1 MKRES
6 TIRWR
11 VLLIACVASG
21 ILAWDGQRRLRIDT
35 DITSAVPTGSVAFES
50 ARQVLARHTSLD
62 RVVINLSMR
71 DGRAQPDALIAAG
84 DVIVS
89 ELERSGLFTM
99 VGTAAAARGITAIY
113 ADLPSQLPSLF
124 SREELEHL
132 VAPRLQPTALSER
145 LGNLAVEASDL
156 SGIGAAARVAED
168 PLGLGEIALAR
179 LADLVPSQ
187 QGRIERGHILDTD
200 GKNLLVSAVPREIT
214 RDTRA
219 SHAIAEAIR
228 TLAERFGRAKA
239 GEAGEGIVVTPVGG
253 YRASIDNET
262 LIARDANLAML
273 VSTIGIALL
282 LLACFP
288 RPWLGV
294 FALLPALV
302 GGCLA
307 LWAYSLMEP
316 DISALALGFGG
327 ALISIT
333 VDQGA
338 VYLLFVDRQTKTAGH
353 RAAHEVFSIGS
364 LSTVIN
370 IGSFLSLR
378 LTGFRVLGQIGLFA
392 ALGILFS
399 YLFVHLV
406 FPHIFPTVPAASR
419 AAWVPVDKWLA
430 RITVGRGFRALA
442 VAVALFAVA
451 LVFSRPKFVVDLAA
465 ANTVRPETARDEAKV
480 KAVWGDIFHRVYLLI
495 DAKNDADFRRKS
507 DAWLTL
513 LERQKAA
520 SIVEHAFS
528 PSMLS
533 PGPVIAA
540 QHQAAWGE
548 FWNRDRVAALA
559 AALREAGDKVGFAPE
574 AFAPFLGRLS
584 AQGAAPSTSTSSALA
599 PGVQALYGIGPGR
612 DGQGVVWL
620 GSVAPGPKYDPA
632 VFAEQT
638 NQAGF
643 YVFDGENF
651 AHTLADFLAHS
662 FRSMF
667 VVVVCFVA
675 GAVLLFFLDLRV
687 AGLALAPMTFS
698 FVLTLA
704 TLHLVG
710 RPIDLV
716 GLILSVLIFGMGVDY
731 SFSFLRVYQRCLDE
745 HHPSHGPVRTSIFL
759 SSSATLIGMGTMAT
773 ADHAVT
779 RSAGIMATLAIGYC
793 ALGAYVIL
801 PPLLRRLYTV
811 KPLLPAD
818 RARPERWV
826 MRRFRR
832 LSGFPR
838 MFAWFKMRL
847 DPAFP
852 RLGDFLP
859 EEGTVLDIGC
869 GFGVAAAW
877 MLARSDKLR
886 VVAIDPDEDRVVTAR
901 FVLGSRGA
909 VHEGCAPDDLPA
921 VTVSAVLCLDVIHH
935 LDDAGLAATL
945 AHVRAC
951 LVPGGKLVLR
961 ATVPAAGRVPYF
973 RWFETRRL
981 RLARLSPHYRSRD
994 AVVSAMVAAGL
1005 RVVLVEPTAPGREE
1019 TWFIAEAEAKAENHD
1034 GKNDGKDDGENASK
1048 GS

>member
-1 MKRES
+1 MIRPMKRER

-11 VLLIACVASG
+11 VLLLACVASG
-21 ILAWDGQRRLRIDT
+21 VLAWDGQRRLRIDT
-35 DITSAVPTGSVAFES
+35 DITSAVPRGSVAFES
-50 ARQVLARHTSLD
+50 ARQVLSRHTSLD

-71 DGRAQPDALIAAG
+71 DGSAQSDALIAAG
-84 DVIVS
+84 DVVVA

-113 ADLPSQLPSLF
+113 TGLPSQLPLLF
-124 SREELEHL
+124 SRDELIRL
-132 VAPRLQPTALSER
+132 VAPRLETAALSAR
-145 LGNLAVEASDL
+145 LTDLAAEASDL
-156 SGIGAAARVAED
+156 AGIGAAARVAED

-179 LADLVPSQ
+179 LGDLVPTQ
-187 QGRIERGHILDTD
+187 QGRIERGHILDTE
-200 GKNLLVSAVPREIT
+200 GKNLLVSAVPREGT

-219 SHAIAEAIR
+219 SHAIDDAIQA
-228 TLAERFGRAKA
+228 LARRFEQAKA
-239 GEAGEGIVVTPVGG
+239 GEVGEGVVVTPVGG
-253 YRASIDNET
+253 YRAAIDNET
-262 LIARDANLAML
+262 LVTRDANLAIL

-294 FALLPALV
+294 FALLPAMA

-307 LWAYSLMEP
+307 LFAYSLMES

-338 VYLLFVDRQTKTAGH
+338 VYLLFVDRKTKTAGH

-364 LSTVIN
+364 LSTIIN

-419 AAWVPVDKWLA
+419 SAWVPVDKWLA

-442 VAVALFAVA
+442 VATVMFALG
-451 LVFSRPKFVVDLAA
+451 LVFARPKFVVDLAA

-480 KAVWGDIFHRVYLLI
+480 KSVWGDIFHRVYLLI
-495 DAKNDADFRRKS
+495 DAKDDADFRQKS
-507 DAWLTL
+507 DAWLTV
-513 LERQKAA
+513 LEQQKTAGL
-520 SIVEHAFS
+520 IDHAFS

-533 PGPVIAA
+533 PGPVIAG
-540 QHQAAWGE
+540 QHQAAWTV
-548 FWNRDRVAALA
+548 FWNKDRVATVS

-574 AFAPFLGRLS
+574 AFAPFLARLT
-584 AQGAAPSTSTSSALA
+584 APSPSATTPAPLSSGL
-599 PGVQALYGIGPGR
+599 QALYGVGPGR
-612 DGQGVVWL
+612 DGKGVVWL
-620 GSVAPGPKYDPA
+620 GSVVPGRQYDPA
-632 VFAEQT
+632 VFADLASR
-638 NQAGF
+638 AGF
-643 YVFDGENF
+643 YVFDGDNF
-651 AHTLADFLAHS
+651 ARTLADYLARS

-675 GAVLLFFLDLRV
+675 GSVLLFFLDLRV
-687 AGLALAPMTFS
+687 AAIALAPMTFS

-704 TLHLVG
+704 TLHLIC

-759 SSSATLIGMGTMAT
+759 SSSATLVGMITMAF

-801 PPLLRRLYTV
+801 PPILRRLYTV
-811 KPLLPAD
+811 KPLAPAD
-818 RARPERWV
+818 REHPERWV

-832 LSGFPR
+832 LSAFPR
-838 MFAWFKMRL
+838 MFARFKMRL
-847 DPAFP
+847 DPMFS
-852 RLGDFLP
+852 RLGEFLP

-869 GFGVAAAW
+869 GFGVTAAW

-886 VVAIDPDEDRVVTAR
+886 VVAIEPDEDRVTTAR
-901 FVLGSRGA
+901 FVLGERGS
-909 VHEGCAPDDLPA
+909 VSEGSAPGDLPK
-921 VTVSAVLCLDVIHH
+921 VSAAAVVCLDVIHH
-935 LDDAGLAATL
+935 LDDTGLSATL
-945 AHVRAC
+945 AHARAC

-961 ATVPAAGRVPYF
+961 ATVPAQGAVPFF
-973 RWFETRRL
+973 RWFETWRL
-981 RLARLSPHYRSRD
+981 SFARLVPHYRTRES
-994 AVVSAMVAAGL
+994 VVAAMVAAGL
-1005 RVVLVEPTAPGREE
+1005 RVAVVEATAPGREE
-1019 TWFIAEAEAKAENHD
+1019 TWFIADLGEA
-1034 GKNDGKDDGENASK
+1034 
-1048 GS
+1048 

>member
-1 MKRES
+1 MSRPMKRER

-11 VLLIACVASG
+11 VLLLACVASG
-21 ILAWDGQRRLRIDT
+21 VLAWDGQRRLRIDT
-35 DITSAVPTGSVAFES
+35 DITSAVPRGSVAFES
-50 ARQVLARHTSLD
+50 ARQVLSRHTSLD

-84 DVIVS
+84 DVVVA

-113 ADLPSQLPSLF
+113 ADLPSQLPLLF
-124 SREELEHL
+124 SRDELNRL
-132 VAPRLQPTALSER
+132 VAPKLEPAALSAR
-145 LGNLAVEASDL
+145 LTDLAAEASDL
-156 SGIGAAARVAED
+156 AGIGAAARVAED

-179 LADLVPSQ
+179 LGDLVPTQ
-187 QGRIERGHILDTD
+187 QGRIERGHILDTE
-200 GKNLLVSAVPREIT
+200 GKNLLVAAVPREGT

-219 SHAIAEAIR
+219 SHAIDEAIQA
-228 TLAERFGRAKA
+228 LARRFEQAKA
-239 GEAGEGIVVTPVGG
+239 GEVGDGVVVTPVGG
-253 YRASIDNET
+253 YRAAIDNET
-262 LIARDANLAML
+262 LVTRDANLAIL

-294 FALLPALV
+294 FALLPAMA

-307 LWAYSLMEP
+307 LFAYSLMES

-338 VYLLFVDRQTKTAGH
+338 VYLLFVDRKTKTAGH

-364 LSTVIN
+364 LSTIIN

-419 AAWVPVDKWLA
+419 SAWVPVDKWLA
-430 RITVGRGFRALA
+430 RITVGRGFRALV
-442 VAVALFAVA
+442 VATAMFALG
-451 LVFSRPKFVVDLAA
+451 LVFARPKFVVDLAA
-465 ANTVRPETARDEAKV
+465 ANTVRPETAHDEAKV

-495 DAKNDADFRRKS
+495 DAKDDADFRQKS
-507 DAWLTL
+507 DAWLTV
-513 LERQKAA
+513 LEQEK
-520 SIVEHAFS
+520 SSGVIDHAFS

-533 PGPVIAA
+533 PGPVIAG
-540 QHQAAWGE
+540 QHQVAWTV
-548 FWNRDRVAALA
+548 FWNKDRVATVS

-574 AFAPFLGRLS
+574 AFAPFLARLT
-584 AQGAAPSTSTSSALA
+584 APSPSATTPAALSSGL
-599 PGVQALYGIGPGR
+599 QALYGVGPGR
-612 DGQGVVWL
+612 DGKGVVWL
-620 GSVAPGPKYDPA
+620 GSVVPGPRYDPA
-632 VFAEQT
+632 VFADLASR
-638 NQAGF
+638 AGF
-643 YVFDGENF
+643 YVFDGDNF
-651 AHTLADFLAHS
+651 ARTLADYLARS

-675 GAVLLFFLDLRV
+675 GSVLLFFLDLRV
-687 AGLALAPMTFS
+687 AAIALAPMTFS

-704 TLHLVG
+704 TLHLIG

-759 SSSATLIGMGTMAT
+759 SSSATLVGMITMAF

-801 PPLLRRLYTV
+801 PPILRRLYTV
-811 KPLLPAD
+811 KPLAPAD
-818 RARPERWV
+818 REHPERWV

-832 LSGFPR
+832 LSTFPR
-838 MFAWFKMRL
+838 MFARFKMRL
-847 DPAFP
+847 DPMFS
-852 RLGDFLP
+852 RLGEFLP

-886 VVAIDPDEDRVVTAR
+886 VVAIEPDEDRVTTAR
-901 FVLGSRGA
+901 FVLGERGT
-909 VHEGCAPDDLPA
+909 VSEGSAPGDLPK
-921 VTVSAVLCLDVIHH
+921 VSAAAVVCLDVIHH
-935 LDDAGLAATL
+935 LDDTGLSATL
-945 AHVRAC
+945 AHARAC

-961 ATVPAAGRVPYF
+961 ATVPAQGAVPFF
-973 RWFETRRL
+973 RWFETWRL
-981 RLARLSPHYRSRD
+981 SFARLVPHYRTRES
-994 AVVSAMVAAGL
+994 VVAAMVAAGL
-1005 RVVLVEPTAPGREE
+1005 RVAVVEATAPGREE
-1019 TWFIAEAEAKAENHD
+1019 TWFISDLGEA
-1034 GKNDGKDDGENASK
+1034 
-1048 GS
+1048 

>member
-11 VLLIACVASG
+11 VLLLACVASG
-21 ILAWDGQRRLRIDT
+21 LLAWYGQYRLRIDT

-50 ARQVLARHTSLD
+50 ARQVLARHSSLD
-62 RVVINLSMR
+62 RVVINLSLR
-71 DGRAQPDALIAAG
+71 DGRTQPDALIAAG
-84 DVIVS
+84 DVVVT

-99 VGTAAAARGITAIY
+99 VGTAAAARGLTSLY
-113 ADLPSQLPSLF
+113 ADLPAQLPWLF
-124 SREELEHL
+124 SREELQRL
-132 VAPRLQPTALSER
+132 VAPRLEPTALSAR
-145 LGNLAVEASDL
+145 LGELAAEASDL
-156 SGIGAAARVAED
+156 SGIGAAARAAQD

-179 LADLVPSQ
+179 LGDLVPTQ

-200 GKNLLVSAVPREIT
+200 GKNLLVAATPREVT

-219 SHAIAEAIR
+219 SHAIDEAIQA
-228 TLAERFGRAKA
+228 LARRFEQAKA
-239 GEAGEGIVVTPVGG
+239 GEAGQGVVLTPVGG

-262 LIARDANLAML
+262 LVTRDANLAML

-294 FALLPALV
+294 FALLPALA

-307 LWAYSLMEP
+307 LFAYSLIES

-338 VYLLFVDRQTKTAGH
+338 VYLLFVDRKTKTAGH

-364 LSTVIN
+364 LSTIIN

-406 FPHIFPTVPAASR
+406 FPYIFPTVPAASH

-430 RITVGRGFRALA
+430 RITVGRGFRALS
-442 VAVALFAVA
+442 VATALFAVGLLFA
-451 LVFSRPKFVVDLAA
+451 RPRFVVDLAA
-465 ANTVRPETARDEAKV
+465 ANTVRAETARDEAKV

-495 DAKNDADFRRKS
+495 DAKDDADFRQKS
-507 DAWLTL
+507 DAWLTV
-513 LERQKAA
+513 LEQQKAA
-520 SIVEHAFS
+520 SRIEHAFS

-533 PGPVIAA
+533 PGPAIAA
-540 QHQAAWGE
+540 QHQAAWTE
-548 FWNRDRVAALA
+548 FWSQERVAAVT
-559 AALREAGDKVGFAPE
+559 AALGQAGEKVGFAPS
-574 AFAPFLGRLS
+574 AFAPFVARLGVSGPVPSS
-584 AQGAAPSTSTSSALA
+584 ATSSALSE
-599 PGVQALYGIGPGR
+599 GVQALYGVGPGR
-612 DGQGVVWL
+612 DGRGVVWL
-620 GSVAPGPKYDPA
+620 GSVVPGPKYDPA
-632 VFAEQT
+632 VFAEVV
-638 NQAGF
+638 NRAGF

-651 AHTLADFLAHS
+651 ARTLAEFLARS

-675 GAVLLFFLDLRV
+675 GSVLLFFLDLRV
-687 AGLALAPMTFS
+687 AALALAPMTFS
-698 FVLTLA
+698 FVMTLA
-704 TLHLVG
+704 TLHVMG

-731 SFSFLRVYQRCLDE
+731 SFSFLRVYQRSLDE

-759 SSSATLIGMGTMAT
+759 SSSATLVGMITMTT

-779 RSAGIMATLAIGYC
+779 RSAGVMGTLAIGFC
-793 ALGAYVIL
+793 ALGAYGIL
-801 PPLLRRLYTV
+801 PPVLRRLYTV
-811 KPLLPAD
+811 KPLAPVD

-832 LSGFPR
+832 LSAFPR

-847 DPAFP
+847 DPMFSS
-852 RLGDFLP
+852 LGEFLP

-877 MLARSDKLR
+877 MLARSDRLR
-886 VVAIDPDEDRVVTAR
+886 VVAIDPDEDRVTTAR
-901 FVLGSRGA
+901 FVLGDRGT
-909 VHEGCAPDDLPA
+909 VSEGSAPGDLPT
-921 VTVSAVLCLDVIHH
+921 VTASAVVCLDVIHH
-935 LDDAGLAATL
+935 LDDAGLATTL
-945 AHVRAC
+945 AHVRGC

-961 ATVPAAGRVPYF
+961 ATVPAPGRVPYF
-973 RWFETRRL
+973 RWFETW
-981 RLARLSPHYRSRD
+981 RLALARQTPHYRTRA
-994 AVVSAMVAAGL
+994 AVEQAMVAAGL
-1005 RVVLVEPTAPGREE
+1005 RMALVEPTAPGREE
-1019 TWFIAEAEAKAENHD
+1019 TWFIAEAEAVAAQ
-1034 GKNDGKDDGENASK
+1034 GA
-1048 GS
+1048 

>member
-1 MKRES
+1 MKGES

-11 VLLIACVASG
+11 VLLVACVASG
-21 ILAWDGQRRLRIDT
+21 VLAWDGQRRLRIDT
-35 DITSAVPTGSVAFES
+35 DNTTAVPTGSVAFES
-50 ARQVLARHTSLD
+50 AKAVLSRHTSLD
-62 RVVINLSMR
+62 RVVINLSLR
-71 DGRAQPDALIAAG
+71 DGRADPDALVSAG
-84 DVIVS
+84 DVVVA

-113 ADLPSQLPSLF
+113 ADLPSQLPLLF
-124 SREELEHL
+124 SSDELNRL
-132 VAPRLQPTALSER
+132 VAPRLDGAALTAR
-145 LGNLAVEASDL
+145 LQELAAQASDL
-156 SGIGAAARVAED
+156 SGIGAASRLAED

-179 LADLVPSQ
+179 LGDLVPTQ
-187 QGRIERGHILDTD
+187 QARIERGHIVDTA

-219 SHAIAEAIR
+219 CHAIDQAIQ
-228 TLAERFGRAKA
+228 TLARRFEQAKA
-239 GEAGEGIVVTPVGG
+239 GAVGEGVVLTPVGG
-253 YRASIDNET
+253 YRASIDNED
-262 LIARDANLAML
+262 LITRDANMAVL

-294 FALLPALV
+294 FALLPALA

-307 LWAYSLMEP
+307 LWFYSLLEP

-327 ALISIT
+327 ALVSIT

-338 VYLLFVDRQTKTAGH
+338 VYLLFVDRKTKTAGH

-364 LSTVIN
+364 LSTIIN

-430 RITVGRGFRALA
+430 RITVGRGYRALA
-442 VAVALFAVA
+442 VATAIFALG
-451 LVFSRPKFVVDLAA
+451 LVFARPKFVVDFAA
-465 ANTVRPETARDEAKV
+465 ANTVRPQTARDEAKV
-480 KAVWGDIFHRVYLLI
+480 KAVWGDIFHRLYLLI
-495 DAKNDADFRRKS
+495 DAKDEGDFRQKS
-507 DAWLTL
+507 DAWLTI
-513 LERQKAA
+513 LEQQKA
-520 SIVEHAFS
+520 SGVIERAFS

-533 PGPVIAA
+533 PGPAIAG
-540 QHQAAWGE
+540 QHRVAWNE
-548 FWNRDRVAALA
+548 FWTPDRVAKTT
-559 AALREAGDKVGFAPE
+559 AALREAGEEVGFAPG
-574 AFAPFLGRLS
+574 AFTPFVARLS
-584 AQGAAPSTSTSSALA
+584 GASSTVEPQTSLA
-599 PGVQALYGIGPGR
+599 PGIQALYGVGPGR
-612 DGQGVVWL
+612 DGRGLVWL
-620 GSVAPGPKYDPA
+620 GSVTPGPNYDPSI
-632 VFAEQT
+632 FAEQA
-638 NQAGF
+638 NRAGF

-651 AHTLADFLAHS
+651 ARTLADFLARS

-675 GAVLLFFLDLRV
+675 GAVLLFFLDLRI
-687 AGLALAPMTFS
+687 AAIALAPMTFS

-704 TLHLVG
+704 TLHLMG

-745 HHPSHGPVRTSIFL
+745 HHASHGPVRTSIFL
-759 SSSATLIGMGTMAT
+759 SSSATLVGMITMTT
-773 ADHAVT
+773 ADHSVT

-801 PPLLRRLYTV
+801 PPLLRRIYTV
-811 KPLLPAD
+811 KPLAHAD
-818 RARPERWV
+818 RAHPERWV
-826 MRRFRR
+826 MHRFRR
-832 LSGFPR
+832 LSAFPR
-838 MFAWFKMRL
+838 MFARFKMRL
-847 DPAFP
+847 DPMFP

-859 EEGTVLDIGC
+859 EEGKVMDIGC

-877 MLARSDKLR
+877 ILARSEKLR
-886 VVAIDPDEDRVVTAR
+886 VVAIEPDEDRVTTAR
-901 FVLGSRGA
+901 FVLGERGS
-909 VHEGCAPDDLPA
+909 VREGMAPDDLPTMEAAA
-921 VTVSAVLCLDVIHH
+921 VVCLDVIHH

-945 AHVRAC
+945 SHVRAC

-961 ATVPAAGRVPYF
+961 ATVPMSGRTPYF

-981 RLARLSPHYRSRD
+981 FLSKQKPRYRKRE
-994 AVVSAMVAAGL
+994 AVVVAMVAAGL

-1019 TWFIAEAEAKAENHD
+1019 TWFIAESGPSAER
-1034 GKNDGKDDGENASK
+1034 S
-1048 GS
+1048 SLV

>member
-1 MKRES
+1 MNPPMKRES
-6 TIRWR
+6 TIHWR
-11 VLLIACVASG
+11 VLLLACAASG
-21 ILAWDGQRRLRIDT
+21 LLAWYGQVRLRIDT
-35 DITSAVPTGSVAFES
+35 DITSAVPTGNVAFES

-62 RVVINLSMR
+62 RVVINLSLR
-71 DGRAQPDALIAAG
+71 DGRAEPDVLIAAG
-84 DVIVS
+84 DVVVA

-99 VGTAAAARGITAIY
+99 VGTSAAARGITAIY
-113 ADLPSQLPSLF
+113 ADLPAQLPLLF
-124 SREELEHL
+124 SREELQRL
-132 VAPRLQPTALSER
+132 VAPRLAPAALSAR
-145 LGNLAVEASDL
+145 LGELAAEASDL
-156 SGIGAAARVAED
+156 SGIGAAARVAQD
-168 PLGLGEIALAR
+168 PLGLGELALAR
-179 LADLVPSQ
+179 LGDLIPTQ

-200 GKNLLVSAVPREIT
+200 GRNLLVAAVPREVT

-219 SHAIAEAIR
+219 SHAIDGAIQALVR
-228 TLAERFGRAKA
+228 RFARAKA
-239 GEAGEGIVVTPVGG
+239 GEAGDGVVLTPVGG

-262 LIARDANLAML
+262 LVTRDANLTML

-294 FALLPALV
+294 FALLPALT

-307 LWAYSLMEP
+307 LFAYSLIES

-338 VYLLFVDRQTKTAGH
+338 VYLLFVDRKTKTAGQ

-364 LSTVIN
+364 LSTLIN

-392 ALGILFS
+392 ALGIGFS

-406 FPHIFPTVPAASR
+406 FPHIFPSVPAASR
-419 AAWVPVDKWLA
+419 SAWVPVDKWLS

-442 VAVALFAVA
+442 VAVALFAVG
-451 LVFSRPKFVVDLAA
+451 LVYSRPKFFVDIAA
-465 ANTVRPETARDEAKV
+465 ANTVRPETLRDEAKV

-495 DAKNDADFRRKS
+495 DAKDDADFRRKS
-507 DAWLTL
+507 DAWLAL
-513 LERQKAA
+513 LEQQKAA
-520 SIVEHAFS
+520 LLVAHAFS

-533 PGPVIAA
+533 PGPLTSAA
-540 QHQAAWGE
+540 HREAWTA
-548 FWNRDRVAALA
+548 FWSKERVEAVSAALSEPGT
-559 AALREAGDKVGFAPE
+559 RVGFAPQ
-574 AFAPFLGRLS
+574 AFVPFLGRLS
-584 AQGAAPSTSTSSALA
+584 ALAPLPSTTTSSAL
-599 PGVQALYGIGPGR
+599 PEGVQALYGIGPGR
-612 DGQGVVWL
+612 DGHGVVWL
-620 GSVAPGPKYDPA
+620 GGVVPGPKYDPA
-632 VFAEQT
+632 VFAEQA
-638 NQAGF
+638 NRAGF

-651 AHTLADFLAHS
+651 ARSLADFLARS

-675 GAVLLFFLDLRV
+675 GSVLLFFLDLRV
-687 AGLALAPMTFS
+687 AALALAPMTFS
-698 FVLTLA
+698 FVMTLA

-731 SFSFLRVYQRCLDE
+731 SFSFLRVYQRSLDE

-759 SSSATLIGMGTMAT
+759 SSSATLVGMITMAT

-779 RSAGIMATLAIGYC
+779 RSAGIMGTLAIGFC

-801 PPLLRRLYTV
+801 PPVLRRLYAV
-811 KPLLPAD
+811 KPLAPAD
-818 RARPERWV
+818 RVRPERWV

-832 LSGFPR
+832 LSAFPR

-847 DPAFP
+847 DPMFP
-852 RLGDFLP
+852 RLGEFVP
-859 EEGTVLDIGC
+859 EEGLVLDIGC
-869 GFGVAAAW
+869 GLGVAAAW
-877 MLARSDKLR
+877 MLARSDRLR
-886 VVAIDPDEDRVVTAR
+886 VLAIEPDEDRVTTAR
-901 FVLGSRGA
+901 FVLGERGI
-909 VHEGCAPDDLPA
+909 VQEGSAPGDLPS
-921 VTVSAVLCLDVIHH
+921 VTASAVVCLDVIHQ
-935 LDDAGLAATL
+935 LDDAGLSATL
-945 AHVRAC
+945 AHVRSC
-951 LVPGGKLVLR
+951 LVPGGRLVLR
-961 ATVPAAGRVPYF
+961 ATVPAPGRMPFF

-981 RLARLSPHYRSRD
+981 SLAQLAAHYRNRE
-994 AVVSAMVAAGL
+994 AVEQAMVVAGL

-1019 TWFIAEAEAKAENHD
+1019 TWFIAEAKAASEAVILD
-1034 GKNDGKDDGENASK
+1034 GRGILQ

>member
-11 VLLIACVASG
+11 VLLLACLVSG
-21 ILAWDGQRRLRIDT
+21 ALAWVGQDRLRIDT

-62 RVVINLSMR
+62 RVVINLSLR

-84 DVIVS
+84 DVVVT
-89 ELERSGLFTM
+89 ELEHSGLFTM

-113 ADLPSQLPSLF
+113 ADLPSQLPLLF
-124 SREELEHL
+124 SREELQKL
-132 VAPRLQPTALSER
+132 VAPRLEPAALLTR
-145 LGNLAVEASDL
+145 LNDLAAQASDL
-156 SGIGAAARVAED
+156 SGIGAASRVAED
-168 PLGLGEIALAR
+168 PLGLGDIALAR
-179 LADLVPSQ
+179 LGDLVPTQ
-187 QGRIERGHILDTD
+187 QGRIERGHILDTE
-200 GKNLLVSAVPREIT
+200 GKNLLVSAVPREVT

-219 SHAIAEAIR
+219 SHAIDDAIQA
-228 TLAERFGRAKA
+228 LARRFEQAKV
-239 GEAGEGIVVTPVGG
+239 GEVGEGVDLTPVGG
-253 YRASIDNET
+253 YRAAIDNES
-262 LIARDANLAML
+262 LVSRDANLAVL

-294 FALLPALV
+294 FALLPALA

-307 LWAYSLMEP
+307 LFVYSLLES

-327 ALISIT
+327 ALVSIT

-338 VYLLFVDRQTKTAGH
+338 VYLLFVDRKTKTAGH

-364 LSTVIN
+364 LSTIIN

-419 AAWVPVDKWLA
+419 SAWVPVDKWLA

-442 VAVALFAVA
+442 VATAMFALG
-451 LVFSRPKFVVDLAA
+451 LVFARPRFVVDLAA
-465 ANTVRPETARDEAKV
+465 ANTVRPETARAEAKV

-495 DAKNDADFRRKS
+495 DAKDDADFREKS
-507 DAWLTL
+507 DAWLAL
-513 LERQKAA
+513 VEQQKA
-520 SIVEHAFS
+520 SGLVEHAFS

-533 PGPVIAA
+533 PGPAVAS
-540 QHQAAWGE
+540 QHQAAWAG
-548 FWNRDRVAALA
+548 FWSADRVAAVM
-559 AALREAGDKVGFAPE
+559 AALREAGEKVGFAPD
-574 AFAPFLGRLS
+574 AFAPFLARVTAPVPSPS
-584 AQGAAPSTSTSSALA
+584 ATVPLAA
-599 PGVQALYGIGPGR
+599 GVQALYGVGPGR
-612 DGQGVVWL
+612 DGRGVVWL
-620 GSVAPGPKYDPA
+620 GSVVPGPKYNPA
-632 VFAEQT
+632 IFAEQASR
-638 NQAGF
+638 AGF
-643 YVFDGENF
+643 YVFDGDNF
-651 AHTLADFLAHS
+651 ARSLADFLARS

-675 GAVLLFFLDLRV
+675 GAVFLFFLDLRV
-687 AGLALAPMTFS
+687 AALALAPMTFS

-704 TLHLVG
+704 TLHLAG

-731 SFSFLRVYQRCLDE
+731 SFSFLRVYQRSLDE

-759 SSSATLIGMGTMAT
+759 SSSATLVGMITMTT

-779 RSAGIMATLAIGYC
+779 RSAGIMGTLAIGYC

-801 PPLLRRLYTV
+801 PPVLRRLYTV
-811 KPLLPAD
+811 KPLAPAD
-818 RARPERWV
+818 RAHPERWV

-832 LSGFPR
+832 LSAFPR

-847 DPAFP
+847 DPMFP
-852 RLGDFLP
+852 RLGELLP

-886 VVAIDPDEDRVVTAR
+886 VVAVEPDEDRVTTAR
-901 FVLGSRGA
+901 FVLGERGT
-909 VHEGCAPDDLPA
+909 VSEGCAPDDLPTLTAAA
-921 VTVSAVLCLDVIHH
+921 VVCLDVIHH
-935 LDDAGLAATL
+935 LDDAGLATTL

-951 LVPGGKLVLR
+951 LQPGGKLVLR
-961 ATVPAAGRVPYF
+961 ATVPAVGRVPYF

-981 RLARLSPHYRSRD
+981 ALSKLKPHYRTRET
-994 AVVSAMVAAGL
+994 VVAAMVAAGL
-1005 RVVLVEPTAPGREE
+1005 RVVLVEPTAKGREE
-1019 TWFIAEAEAKAENHD
+1019 TWFIAEPNGQDTAKGA
-1034 GKNDGKDDGENASK
+1034 
-1048 GS
+1048 